1 MANTKLAQAA
11 PGTVVKTNY
20 NGVPTNF
27 VVLHQGKPSPIYDD
41 SFNGGAIMRF
51 ESIPENYQW
60 TTTGTNDYAASG
72 VQAHIQ
78 EYVQY
83 FDPDIQS
90 NIKTVKIP
98 YRPGAGSS
106 ATVNSGANGLECQMY
121 LLSVSELGITQGNVP
136 VDGAKLDYYLAGT
149 GTDAQKKRVAN
160 LNGAPARYNTR
171 SPYVNA
177 PATTAGIWEVQA
189 GGNIAT
195 IHTGSAFGALT
206 AFVLDANALEI
217 DETGTLVKASA
228 GSDMFIPSTELEQG
242 VEYYFRVFP
251 RNYQNQFQTGIDG
264 SVVSILVEDGQEADG
279 ASALEK
285 QLKEMKEALT
295 ILGVNVNG

>member
-20 NGVPTNF
+20 NGAPTNF

-41 SFNGGAIMRF
+41 SFNGGTIMRF

-90 NIKTVKIP
+90 NIKPVKIP

-106 ATVNSGANGLECQMY
+106 ATVSSGADGLECQMY
-121 LLSVSELGITQGNVP
+121 LLSVTELGITQGDVP

-149 GTDAQKKRVAN
+149 GADALAKRVAN

-177 PATTAGIWEVQA
+177 PAVTAAIWEVQT

-217 DETGTLVKASA
+217 DETGTLVKASS
-228 GSDMFIPSTELEQG
+228 GTGMFIPASELEQG

-251 RNYQNQFQTGIDG
+251 RNHQNQFQTGIDG
-264 SVVSILVEDGQEADG
+264 SMVKMLVQDGQEADG
-279 ASALEK
+279 ASQMEK
-285 QLKEMKEALT
+285 QLREMRAALT
-295 ILGVNVNG
+295 VLGVDTNG

>member
-1 MANTKLAQAA
+1 MANTKLSQAA

-20 NGVPTNF
+20 NGAPTNF

-41 SFNGGAIMRF
+41 SFNGGTIMRF

-83 FDPDIQS
+83 FDPGIQS
-90 NIKTVKIP
+90 SIKTVKIP

-121 LLSVSELGITQGNVP
+121 LLSVTELGITQGDVP

-149 GTDAQKKRVAN
+149 GQ
-160 LNGAPARYNTR
+160 TR
-171 SPYVNA
+171 LP
-177 PATTAGIWEVQA
+177 
-189 GGNIAT
+189 
-195 IHTGSAFGALT
+195 
-206 AFVLDANALEI
+206 
-217 DETGTLVKASA
+217 
-228 GSDMFIPSTELEQG
+228 
-242 VEYYFRVFP
+242 
-251 RNYQNQFQTGIDG
+251 
-264 SVVSILVEDGQEADG
+264 
-279 ASALEK
+279 
-285 QLKEMKEALT
+285 
-295 ILGVNVNG
+295 NV

>member
-1 MANTKLAQAA
+1 MANVKLAEAA

-20 NGVPTNF
+20 NGAPTNF

-41 SFNGGAIMRF
+41 SFEGGAVMRF

-60 TTTGTNDYAASG
+60 TTAGTNDYAASG

-90 NIKTVKIP
+90 NIKPVKIP

-106 ATVNSGANGLECQMY
+106 ATVSSGADGLECQMY
-121 LLSVSELGITQGNVP
+121 LLSVTELGITQGDVP

-149 GTDAQKKRVAN
+149 GADALAKRVAN

-177 PATTAGIWEVQA
+177 PAVTAAIWEVQT

-206 AFVLDANALEI
+206 AFVLDANSLYVTPEGELTT
-217 DETGTLVKASA
+217 DSG
-228 GSDMFIPSTELEQG
+228 GMDMLIPNSKLAAG
-242 VEYYFRVFP
+242 VEYSFRIFP
-251 RNYQNQFQTGIDG
+251 RNKQGQFQAGIDG
-264 SVVSILVEDGQEADG
+264 SVVNILVQDGQTADG
-279 ASALEK
+279 ASTMEK
-285 QLKEMKEALT
+285 QLREMKAALQV
-295 ILGVNVNG
+295 LGVNTDV